1 MIDVLNYNYYGIP
14 EGKEAFATWDS
25 DIILGPVVNEE
36 IWGYYYVGLYPP
48 DYHPENIPHVG
59 KPLDDSVY
67 VWHLPNIATYASNA
81 AVNISVGNTLNVDVA
96 FFQDN
101 SNVPLAVAA
110 MDKNSISSYSGFSTD
125 PADRLANN
133 DSNPVN
139 YVSSPLFYDINYSL
153 FCVCP
158 APQIFRKDN
167 NTLNGRYLDESGT
180 SSLRQFINGDPDN
193 RDLSFIRMDLYAGEA
208 GSREVAIA
216 YHTGNSYE
224 GYVLPD
230 VLTYRPIP
238 DSCTV
243 VKDILADA
251 SADPPH
257 IPAWDDTKV
266 YNPFAMALRQNW
278 GSGDQFTGNYQMN
291 IGINQQYGYNQIR
304 NGREY
309 YRDLDHKITGQFF
322 RYNTVAHYFDDVA
335 YQWEFKI
342 LDINSGRFIENGL
355 DITNKTGNVRIMTLL
370 KILDDKGVS
379 KGEATER
386 AVKHEIAFLGFYFAK
401 NQTLTINGILGT
413 QGDGIGIYLPEKI
426 GGVTTGKYFTG
437 DAIKN
442 VPYADATSCA
452 DFKYEPDDVYN
463 DSTPSLNN
471 SIVTAESVHMYAQVP
486 ITTLITNLNAIPS
499 IDPDDGMIDV
509 RKFFFGADPYSFILG
524 YYITPKFFI
533 PQWYISEYR
542 QHPDV
547 VKLGKYECDNRY
559 GAPAPVCYAA
569 TLKTPLRRLFLKDVY
584 IKRLFNNFLDY
595 EPYSSLSLYL
605 PFMGTIELPPSI
617 FVGNTLSVYSSYDLI
632 SGMVTY
638 MIYAG
643 ETQYV
648 TKSALARIDM
658 PFHGRD
664 ISDYSRNML
673 SAYTERNVTMFNMIS
688 SLGSTVGRA
697 GTAAS
702 ISSNKLNPEGMIS
715 SSIGG
720 VGSILGS
727 IGSSIATAN
736 MYDTI
741 LMKSSPNP
749 STISMG
755 SIADGF
761 ANTLTPYIIRTV
773 PEYASGFKTEK
784 YGKINGFACYHND
797 TISNYHGF
805 TVIENPILDDI
816 PISQAEKE
824 LLRTL
829 LHKGVILP

>member
-1 MIDVLNYNYYGIP
+1 MSGDETVSIGTLL
-14 EGKEAFATWDS
+14 ATS
-25 DIILGPVVNEE
+25 T
-36 IWGYYYVGLYPP
+36 Y
-48 DYHPENIPHVG
+48 DYFNTNG
-59 KPLDDSVY
+59 KPLYSSDCSKLFDDSIY
-67 VWHLPNIATYASNA
+67 LWHISTKSAIATNA
-81 AVNISVGNTLNVDVA
+81 AWCVEKSDTLNLQVVTNKVDKAPFGLQLCNIDSESFKRYPKGRMAYDYWSYLWFNYVNSKFFVDINRTKFCMRPRPYVYDKNLNTIVPQSVQSVVNYINADPENRYIAYINLELYHGNTT
-96 FFQDN
+96 
-101 SNVPLAVAA
+101 PRT
-110 MDKNSISSYSGFSTD
+110 MDKTYI
-125 PADRLANN
+125 
-133 DSNPVN
+133 
-139 YVSSPLFYDINYSL
+139 
-153 FCVCP
+153 
-158 APQIFRKDN
+158 
-167 NTLNGRYLDESGT
+167 SGT
-180 SSLRQFINGDPDN
+180 SLKGSICGDILTERPVPDN
-193 RDLSFIRMDLYAGEA
+193 ATGAKTDMQYDFNASQATDI
-208 GSREVAIA
+208 
-216 YHTGNSYE
+216 HTDWITDKQYS
-224 GYVLPD
+224 
-230 VLTYRPIP
+230 
-238 DSCTV
+238 
-243 VKDILADA
+243 
-251 SADPPH
+251 
-257 IPAWDDTKV
+257 
-266 YNPFAMALRQNW
+266 PFAQCYSGLW
-278 GSGDQFTGNYQMN
+278 YSGDLQSDNNIN
-291 IGINQQYGYNQIR
+291 IGFMQNRSVSNIR
-304 NGREY
+304 NGSYSPAWGE
-309 YRDLDHKITGQFF
+309 KVTGGFIK
-322 RYNTVAHYFDDVA
+322 YNDSIQEFDDVSYKWSVKVFYVEGRA
-335 YQWEFKI
+335 F
-342 LDINSGRFIENGL
+342 LDNGYPLNTLPNNHNIRFFTSLEII
-355 DITNKTGNVRIMTLL
+355 D
-370 KILDDKGVS
+370 S
-379 KGEATER
+379 KGLSIGAALQA
-386 AVKHEIAFLGFYFAK
+386 AVKHECAYVGFYFTD
-401 NQTLTINGILGT
+401 TLDTAQNATLGT
-413 QGDGIGIYLPEKI
+413 ANNNVFLPEI
-426 GGVTTGKYFTG
+426 VSGVTTGNYFTG
-437 DAIKN
+437 DEIPN
-442 VPYADATSCA
+442 VPYANSTSCA

-463 DSTPSLNN
+463 DSTPSLND

-486 ITTLITNLNAIPS
+486 ISVLIENLNAIPS
-499 IDPDDGMIDV
+499 VDPDDQTLDIN
-509 RKFFFGADPYSFILG
+509 KFFFGADPYDFILG

-533 PQWYISEYR
+533 PQWYITEYR
-542 QHPDV
+542 QNPDTV
-547 VKLGKYECDNRY
+547 YLGKYVCDNRY

-569 TLKTPLRRLFLKDVY
+569 SLKTPLRRLFIKDAY

-605 PFMGTIELPPSI
+605 PFMGTVELPPSI

-643 ETQYV
+643 DTQYV

-688 SLGSTVGRA
+688 ALGSTLGRA

-702 ISSNKLNPEGMIS
+702 ISSNKLNPEGMVS
-715 SSIGG
+715 SAVGG
-720 VGSILGS
+720 VASILGTV
-727 IGSSIATAN
+727 GSSLATAN

>member
-1 MIDVLNYNYYGIP
+1 MIDELNYNYYGIP
-14 EGKEAFATWDS
+14 TGRYIYADWDNTLHVG
-25 DIILGPVVNEE
+25 DLVNDNM
-36 IWGYYYVGLYPP
+36 YNLYQ
-48 DYHPENIPHVG
+48 ENGTPIADRWG
-59 KPLDDSVY
+59 KPLDNSVY
-67 VWHLPNIATYASNA
+67 LWHIKPDCSFARNRAFCADI
-81 AVNISVGNTLNVDVA
+81 GNTLHIETPEHIETEP
-96 FFQDN
+96 
-101 SNVPLAVAA
+101 VPLTVSCV
-110 MDKNSISSYSGFSTD
+110 DRYTNPYGGFNTA
-125 PADRLANN
+125 PHYRLANN
-133 DSNPVN
+133 NTKAEGFMYNPLAYN
-139 YVSSPLFYDINYSL
+139 IPYTSYCIHAQAGCFNRANKAFLGRDFS
-153 FCVCP
+153 
-158 APQIFRKDN
+158 QIAAWIDV
-167 NTLNGRYLDESGT
+167 
-180 SSLRQFINGDPDN
+180 DPDN
-193 RDLSFIRMDLYAGEA
+193 RDVWYIAPTLYVGTTTDRRNTDFRASETDKIG
-208 GSREVAIA
+208 AI
-216 YHTGNSYE
+216 
-224 GYVLPD
+224 LPD
-230 VLTYRPIP
+230 ILTYRPIP
-238 DSCTV
+238 SNAEHV
-243 VKDILADA
+243 IHEILDGQPEGAV
-251 SADPPH
+251 
-257 IPAWDDTKV
+257 WDTTKV
-266 YNPFAMALRQNW
+266 YNPFSQSIGQNNFW
-278 GSGDQFTGNYQMN
+278 RGGNLVSTYNYQMR
-291 IGINQQYGYNQIR
+291 IGLQQYLLYSQIR
-304 NGREY
+304 AGY
-309 YRDLDHKITGQFF
+309 VDYSTISPPSKTTGQFF
-322 RYNTVAHYFDDVA
+322 RASSAIQYYDDVA
-335 YQWEFKI
+335 FKWSFKVY
-342 LDINSGRFIENGL
+342 DINSGLFIENGYPISGL
-355 DITNKTGNVRIMTLL
+355 SSGCRLCTVLEIVDY
-370 KILDDKGVS
+370 KGAT
-379 KGEATER
+379 KGEALTR
-386 AVKHEIAFLGFYFAK
+386 ACMHEIAAIGFYFTDAAT
-401 NQTLTINGILGT
+401 NAQSYELGSNGSYSGV
-413 QGDGIGIYLPEKI
+413 YLPEII
-426 GGVTTGKYFTG
+426 GGVTTGNYVTG
-437 DAIKN
+437 DAVKD
-442 VPYADATSCA
+442 VPYFNATDVS

-463 DSTPSLNN
+463 DSTPSLND

-486 ITTLITNLNAIPS
+486 ITVLIENLNAIPS
-499 IDPDDGMIDV
+499 VDPDDQTLDIN
-509 RKFFFGADPYSFILG
+509 KFFFGADPYDFILG

-533 PQWYISEYR
+533 PQWYITEYR
-542 QHPDV
+542 GHPDTV
-547 VKLGKYECDNRY
+547 YLGKYICDNRY
-559 GAPAPVCYAA
+559 GAPAPICYTA
-569 TLKTPLRRLFLKDVY
+569 TLKTPLRRLFIKDVY

-605 PFMGTIELPPSI
+605 PFMGTVELPPSI

-643 ETQYV
+643 VTQYV

-715 SSIGG
+715 SGLGG

-727 IGSSIATAN
+727 IGSSLATAN